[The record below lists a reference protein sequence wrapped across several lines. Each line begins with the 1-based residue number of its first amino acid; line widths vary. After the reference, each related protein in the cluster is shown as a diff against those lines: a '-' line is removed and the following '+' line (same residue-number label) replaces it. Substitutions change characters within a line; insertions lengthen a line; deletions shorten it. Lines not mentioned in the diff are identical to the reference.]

1 MVLESLTNPFR
12 AEKRPYN
19 LFFYGVLYSSVAILL
34 SLWIFKEEASLIMV
48 FLTVLAS
55 TPLVYNTIKYEE
67 EKDKKSVKELPLL
80 KEHAKALSLFVFL
93 FLGMLFAFSMWFIFL
108 PQEATETSFRT
119 QIATINSINAK
130 VLGNSLLSA
139 TSSISSGSDLVA
151 KIFFNNLKVL
161 IFCILFALFYGAGAI
176 FILTWNASVIS
187 AAIGS
192 FIRNNLSIYANELG
206 FAKIGGY
213 FHIFSLGLLKYLIH
227 GIPEILAYFM
237 GGLAGGII
245 SVAIIKH
252 DLMSKNFKKIT
263 YDSVDLL
270 LLSIVILFVAAL
282 LEVYITPIL
291 F

>member
-19 LFFYGVLYSSVAILL
+19 LFFYGILYSSVAILL

-55 TPLVYNTIKYEE
+55 FPLVFNTIKYEE
-67 EKDKKSVKELPLL
+67 EKSKRSVKELPLL
-80 KEHAKALSLFVFL
+80 KEHAKALELFVFL
-93 FLGMLFAFSMWFIFL
+93 FLGMLVSFSLWFVFL
-108 PQEATETSFRT
+108 PAEATEATFHT
-119 QIATINSINAK
+119 QISTINSINAK
-130 VLGNSLLSA
+130 VLGNSLISA
-139 TSSISSGSDLVA
+139 TSNISSGSDLVA

-161 IFCILFALFYGAGAI
+161 IFSILFALFYGAGAI

-192 FIRNNLSIYANELG
+192 FIRNNLSLYANELG
-206 FAKIGGY
+206 LVKIGGY

-227 GIPEILAYFM
+227 GVPEILAYFM

-245 SVAIIKH
+245 SIAIIKH
-252 DLMSKNFKKIT
+252 DLMSKNFKKIA
-263 YDSVDLL
+263 YDSTDLL
-270 LLSIVILFVAAL
+270 LLAIAILFVAAL
-282 LEVYITPIL
+282 LEVYITPII